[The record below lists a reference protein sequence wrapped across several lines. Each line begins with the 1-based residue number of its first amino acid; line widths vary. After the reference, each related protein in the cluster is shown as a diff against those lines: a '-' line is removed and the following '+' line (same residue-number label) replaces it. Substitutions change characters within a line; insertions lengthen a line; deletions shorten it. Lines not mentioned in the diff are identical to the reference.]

1 MYQRFWKNITDF
13 VFVEHKAQKA
23 DIIFVPGNG
32 YPQMA
37 EKAAQLWR
45 EGYSPR
51 ILPSGRYSI
60 RDGAFLGVLD
70 KADRYAGEY
79 GTEWEFLQDVL
90 LKNGVAREAIL
101 KEDQAVHTYDN
112 AVCSR
117 KVTDRL
123 HLQIRSAMIC
133 CKNYHARRC
142 LMYYQLLYPDTDFFV
157 VPCVTDGITAK
168 NWYRSSKGR
177 ELVMGEM
184 ERFGWQFHKIAE
196 EIAKKEE
203 EP

>member
-60 RDGAFLGVLD
+60 CDGAFLGVLD

-142 LMYYQLLYPDTDFFV
+142 LMYYQLLYPDTDLFV